1 MTSAILRRVFQLF
14 LTLSLIVVVGCTS
27 LSSSS
32 NASDREQNFNDLT
45 VSQASNAFAKL
56 PTLNGTATVE
66 MKLKYGTVIMEVDG
80 VNAPI
85 TAGNF
90 VDLAKRGVYNNLTF
104 HRVIREPSPFVAQGG
119 DPLGNGTGS
128 FIDPATSQPR
138 LIPLEITKAYNSADS
153 KPQPQYSQTLKP
165 DEKAQ
170 LRHTRGAVAMARSQ
184 APDSASSQFYIALA
198 DVNFLDGSYAVFGYV
213 TSGMDVV
220 DKIKLGDRIESIKVI
235 KGGENLKAPNASNN

>member
-1 MTSAILRRVFQLF
+1 MISAILRRVFQIF
-14 LTLSLIVVVGCTS
+14 LTLSLIVVVGCTG
-27 LSSSS
+27 LSGSS
-32 NASDREQNFNDLT
+32 NADQVQNSKTDSIYSI
-45 VSQASNAFAKL
+45 VSQAGNTFDKL

-66 MKLKYGTVIMEVDG
+66 MKLKYGTVTMEIDG
-80 VNAPI
+80 VNSPI

-128 FIDPATSQPR
+128 FIDPSTSQPR
-138 LIPLEITKAYNSADS
+138 LIPLEITKAYTGSS

-170 LRHTRGAVAMARSQ
+170 LRHTRGALAMARSQ
-184 APDSASSQFYIALA
+184 APDSASSQFYITLA

-220 DKIKLGDRIESIKVI
+220 DKIQLGDRIESMKVT
-235 KGGENLKAPNASNN
+235 KGVENLKAPTT